1 MYLEIHLL
9 VDQPTSVCWFVG
21 LETTKDVVWTQA
33 DTSAGHSFKS
43 QRHIKAQKSCSSDA
57 FIPVEPDSLADPS
70 DH

>member
-33 DTSAGHSFKS
+33 SACDSFKS